1 MSEQDITEKPGEW
14 VVFDTEKKK
23 EHRVPNFG
31 AAVELAKKFNNPLVH
46 DAEWFDK
53 NKDSTMLKGFTGEDN
68 LSEALTAAQRM
79 KRRQAMRK
87 AKAKIALGRR
97 RAARRK
103 PTQKVYVKRAERAA
117 RNLVFKKLS
126 GGKSKQDMSYA
137 ARLGVEKRMKGKAGA
152 IKKLAKK
159 LLPKLIKKD
168 KAARSERAK
177 KRAAAAGN
185 NDAATASTTEKF
197 NKY

>member
-1 MSEQDITEKPGEW
+1 MSEETLFEKPGEW

-46 DAEWFDK
+46 DAEWFEK
-53 NKDSTMLKGFTGEDN
+53 NKDSAMLKGFTEEED

-87 AKAKIALGRR
+87 AKAKIQMGRR

-103 PTQKVYVKRAERAA
+103 PTRGVYVKRSERAA
-117 RNLVFKKLS
+117 RNIIFKKLA
-126 GGKSKQDMSYA
+126 GGKNKADMSYA
-137 ARLGVEKRMKGKAGA
+137 ARLAIEKRMKGKGPA

-159 LLPKLIKKD
+159 LLPNLIKQD
-168 KAARSERAK
+168 KAARAK
-177 KRAAAAGN
+177 K
-185 NDAATASTTEKF
+185 DAEK
-197 NKY
+197 NK

>member
-31 AAVELAKKFNNPLVH
+31 AAVELAKKFENPLVH
-46 DAEWFDK
+46 DAEYWDK
-53 NKDSTMLKGFTGEDN
+53 NKDSTILRGFTEEDD

-79 KRRQAMRK
+79 KRRQSMRK
-87 AKAKIALGRR
+87 AKAKIQMGRR

-103 PTQKVYVKRAERAA
+103 PTRKVYVKRSERAA
-117 RNLVFKKLS
+117 RNLVFKKLA
-126 GGKSKQDMSYA
+126 GGKSKADMSYA
-137 ARLGVEKRMKGKAGA
+137 QRLAIEKRMKGKAAA

-159 LLPKLIKKD
+159 LLPTLIKQD
-168 KAARSERAK
+168 KAARAAKAK
-177 KRAAAAGN
+177 K
-185 NDAATASTTEKF
+185 SSEK
-197 NKY
+197 

>member
-1 MSEQDITEKPGEW
+1 MSEQNLIEKPGEW
-14 VVFDTEKKK
+14 VVFDTEKKE
-23 EHRVPNFG
+23 EHRVSNFG

-53 NKDSTMLKGFTGEDN
+53 NKDSAMLKGFTEEES
-68 LSEALTAAQRM
+68 LSEALTVAQRM

-103 PTQKVYVKRAERAA
+103 PTRKVYVKRAERAA
-117 RNLVFKKLS
+117 RNLVFKKLA
-126 GGKSKQDMSYA
+126 GGKSKNDMSYA
-137 ARLGVEKRMKGKAGA
+137 ARLGIEKRMKGKTKA
-152 IKKLAKK
+152 IKALSKK

-168 KAARSERAK
+168 KAARSAK
-177 KRAAAAGN
+177 KAKAAMD
-185 NDAATASTTEKF
+185 NDAATASTT
-197 NKY
+197 